1 MRASAYV
8 KTERRNVRTG
18 GRGNQATRNL
28 ASTIACLHRGAFR
41 QRYSRTCP
49 PCFAIPSRRQWFCEV
64 CCHRCGLPVMQV
76 PRLLRLSFL
85 LRLVAADAAPLVDVS
100 AAAATA
106 PAELMDA
113 IAARDA
119 AREAL
124 EIHSCVC
131 AFVRSC
137 VRAFVHWCIRSFSI
151 AGLCYGPRGRALLHS
166 KTIAESL
173 SAAGAKN
180 NCATGHSLHSVTT
193 HASTCA
199 TFSLCQN

>member
-1 MRASAYV
+1 
-8 KTERRNVRTG
+8 
-18 GRGNQATRNL
+18 
-28 ASTIACLHRGAFR
+28 
-41 QRYSRTCP
+41 
-49 PCFAIPSRRQWFCEV
+49 
-64 CCHRCGLPVMQV
+64 MQV

-137 VRAFVHWCIRSFSI
+137 VVHSCIGAFVRSQLLDC
-151 AGLCYGPRGRALLHS
+151 AMGRAVVLCCIQKQLRNRCLPRAP
-166 KTIAESL
+166 KTIVLRAIP
-173 SAAGAKN
+173 
-180 NCATGHSLHSVTT
+180 CT
-193 HASTCA
+193 
-199 TFSLCQN
+199 Q

>member
-1 MRASAYV
+1 
-8 KTERRNVRTG
+8 
-18 GRGNQATRNL
+18 
-28 ASTIACLHRGAFR
+28 
-41 QRYSRTCP
+41 
-49 PCFAIPSRRQWFCEV
+49 
-64 CCHRCGLPVMQV
+64 MQV

-124 EIHSCVC
+124 EIHSCVR

-151 AGLCYGPRGRALLHS
+151 AGLCYGPRGRALCIQKQLRNRCLPRAPCHGMNFETFAPA
-166 KTIAESL
+166 TIA
-173 SAAGAKN
+173 
-180 NCATGHSLHSVTT
+180 TRT
-193 HASTCA
+193 
-199 TFSLCQN
+199 

>member
-1 MRASAYV
+1 
-8 KTERRNVRTG
+8 
-18 GRGNQATRNL
+18 
-28 ASTIACLHRGAFR
+28 
-41 QRYSRTCP
+41 
-49 PCFAIPSRRQWFCEV
+49 
-64 CCHRCGLPVMQV
+64 MQV

-113 IAARDA
+113 IAAQDA

-137 VRAFVHWCIRSFSI
+137 I
-151 AGLCYGPRGRALLHS
+151 RALVHSFILNCWIVLWAARSCSVHS

-173 SAAGAKN
+173 SAAGAVSRLN
-180 NCATGHSLHSVTT
+180 FETFAPATI
-193 HASTCA
+193 A
-199 TFSLCQN
+199 TRT

>member
-1 MRASAYV
+1 
-8 KTERRNVRTG
+8 
-18 GRGNQATRNL
+18 
-28 ASTIACLHRGAFR
+28 
-41 QRYSRTCP
+41 
-49 PCFAIPSRRQWFCEV
+49 
-64 CCHRCGLPVMQV
+64 MQV

-113 IAARDA
+113 IAAQDA

-137 VRAFVHWCIRSFSI
+137 VVHSCIGAFVRSQLLDC
-151 AGLCYGPRGRALLHS
+151 AMGRAVVLC
-166 KTIAESL
+166 AF
-173 SAAGAKN
+173 KN
-180 NCATGHSLHSVTT
+180 NCGIVVCRGRRVT
-193 HASTCA
+193 A
-199 TFSLCQN
+199 

>member
-1 MRASAYV
+1 
-8 KTERRNVRTG
+8 
-18 GRGNQATRNL
+18 
-28 ASTIACLHRGAFR
+28 
-41 QRYSRTCP
+41 
-49 PCFAIPSRRQWFCEV
+49 
-64 CCHRCGLPVMQV
+64 MQV

-124 EIHSCVC
+124 EIHSCVR

-137 VRAFVHWCIRSFSI
+137 VRAFVRSCVRAFVRSQLRDCAMGR
-151 AGLCYGPRGRALLHS
+151 AGLLCCIQKQLRNRCLPRARKRIVLRAIRC
-166 KTIAESL
+166 T
-173 SAAGAKN
+173 
-180 NCATGHSLHSVTT
+180 
-193 HASTCA
+193 
-199 TFSLCQN
+199 Q